1 MSGVLPSTPPPL
13 PPPAGTL
20 HRYLRPEDIRAIR
33 DLEFHP
39 RRMTHGMFSGRHA
52 SPQRGQ
58 SSEFSDYREYTP
70 GDEMKHLDW
79 KVLGRSD
86 RLYIKTFEH
95 QAQMDVYLLVDASA
109 SMAYGRTGGPPAGRL
124 LRGNRPPPDGGKF
137 DHACRLAAA
146 IAHLITRQQ
155 DRAGLGFARRGLQ
168 EFLPARTTTPHLF
181 ELVTRMENMSPMHS
195 SNLAEA
201 LQQLALR
208 LRRRAVLL
216 VFSDFMDDGEEA
228 FFRELRMAR
237 HRGHNIALFHVLHPH
252 ELHLPDFGEALL
264 TDSEQPNRELRFH
277 APDVREAYAQR
288 LDAYLRRWHEACLT
302 LGVDHQLAPCNRPV
316 PDLLREF
323 LTARTRSR

>member
-1 MSGVLPSTPPPL
+1 MATPPPL
-13 PPPAGTL
+13 PPPAAAT
-20 HRYLRPEDIRAIR
+20 HRYLSPADIRSLR

-109 SMAYGRTGGPPAGRL
+109 SMAYGRSGDPWVGRL
-124 LRGNRPPPDGGKF
+124 LQAHRAHPDGGKY

-146 IAHLITRQQ
+146 IAWLVTRQQ
-155 DRAGLGFARRGLQ
+155 DRAGLGIARRGLQ
-168 EFLPARTTTPHLF
+168 EFLPARGTTPHLF
-181 ELVTRMENMSPMHS
+181 ELVGRMEQTQPMHTS
-195 SNLAEA
+195 GLAVA
-201 LQQLALR
+201 LRELVLR
-208 LRRRAVLL
+208 LRRRTVLL
-216 VFSDFMDDGEEA
+216 VFSDFMDEEEDEL
-228 FFRELRMAR
+228 FRELRMAR
-237 HRGHNIALFHVLHPH
+237 HRGHTLGLFHVLHPH
-252 ELHLPDFGEALL
+252 ELSLPDFGEALL
-264 TDSEQPNRELRFH
+264 TDSERSTRELRFH
-277 APDVREAYAQR
+277 APDVREAYAER
-288 LDAYLRRWHEACLT
+288 LAAYMRRWHEGAMT
-302 LGVDHQLAPCNRPV
+302 LGIDHLLCPTERPP

-323 LTARTRSR
+323 LTSHSRSH